1 MYGAGGFLLRRQ
13 QGKAAMH
20 EILRME
26 VYSTEGVGF
35 MGKYLK
41 SPYLEILVMVGILVL
56 SYVGIGLVSA
66 GLEPPPGGMSGM
78 AIFGILLGSFFLSFG
93 IALLAVM
100 GGIGGGVLF
109 TPILLAFTSVDSL
122 IVRATGLVVAM
133 FSGLISTG
141 PFMRRGL
148 ANLKI
153 CILAATAYGIGAFT
167 GAQGALLVAKH
178 LGAMGEGLVRL
189 ALGLIILSLAGY
201 FVFGG
206 QKIEW
211 PEVKQ
216 VDPFTEKLKLTQPY
230 YEASLNKIVEYK
242 VTRAWLLAMVVV
254 IVGMLS
260 GFFGLGAGW
269 AIVPA
274 LNLVM
279 AVPLKVAAACS
290 GVLLGMGDCVA
301 LWPYLLS
308 GAIIPLFAAPWLV
321 GQVLGGLVGAYILM
335 RVKAGFIRILLIGVM
350 IFTSY
355 GLITKALSVMQVMRE
370 PPVWVTALVFAVILG
385 SVILKLSGWSRR
397 SKTA

>member
-1 MYGAGGFLLRRQ
+1 
-13 QGKAAMH
+13 
-20 EILRME
+20 
-26 VYSTEGVGF
+26 

-41 SPYLEILVMVGILVL
+41 SPYLEILVMVGILVV

-78 AIFGILLGSFFLSFG
+78 AIFGILLGSFLLSFG

-109 TPILLAFTSVDSL
+109 TPILLAFTAVDSL

-153 CILAATAYGIGAFT
+153 CILAATAYGIGAFG
-167 GAQGALLVAKH
+167 GAQGALLVAEH
-178 LGAMGEGLVRL
+178 LGATGEGLVRIV
-189 ALGLIILSLAGY
+189 LGLIILSLAGY
-201 FVFGG
+201 FIFGG

-211 PEVKQ
+211 PEVKK
-216 VDPFTEKLKLTQPY
+216 VDKFTDKLKLTQPY
-230 YEASLNKIVEYK
+230 YEASLDKIVEYK
-242 VTRAWLLAMVVV
+242 VTRAWLLALVVV
-254 IVGMLS
+254 GVGLLS

-274 LNLVM
+274 LNVVM

-355 GLITKALSVMQVMRE
+355 GLVTKGLNVMKVIGE
-370 PPVWVTALVFAVILG
+370 TPLWLTGIVFGVILL
-385 SVILKLSGWSRR
+385 SVILKIISWSKAQRE
-397 SKTA
+397 TA